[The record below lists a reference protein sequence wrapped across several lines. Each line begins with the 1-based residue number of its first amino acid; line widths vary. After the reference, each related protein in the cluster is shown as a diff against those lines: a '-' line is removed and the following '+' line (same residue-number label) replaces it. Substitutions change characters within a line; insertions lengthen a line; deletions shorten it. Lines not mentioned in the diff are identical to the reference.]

1 MTTLAIDDKLY
12 AEIKRR
18 AAAEGVTDTALVE
31 TALRS
36 YLNGQ
41 TIIDRIHQRN
51 RNLSEQDALDLAY
64 SELDAYRAERDAS

>member
-12 AEIKRR
+12 AAIKRR